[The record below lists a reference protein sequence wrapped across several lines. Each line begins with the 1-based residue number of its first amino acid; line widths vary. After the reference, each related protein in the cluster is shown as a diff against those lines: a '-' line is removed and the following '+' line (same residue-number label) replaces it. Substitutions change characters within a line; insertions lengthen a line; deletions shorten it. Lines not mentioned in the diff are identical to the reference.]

1 MMKKLKTD
9 SCTVNYPESLQKLAV
24 ATTTLLDSKIA
35 TYRKLFDAK
44 DNEQVIVN
52 YFDNLEEFQEF
63 IYDIRGE
70 RESLPDYAEGT
81 YDDGM
86 VNAYVEP
93 SVQMEKLY
101 TSSHELFHIYY
112 MKYILKND
120 YTKRI
125 VWYDEGMAQLMS
137 GEKDEHVN
145 KERFKRFYLRVQG
158 SYGRLFG
165 HKAIWQ

>member
-1 MMKKLKTD
+1 MMIKLKTD

-63 IYDIRGE
+63 IYYIRGE

-93 SVQMEKLY
+93 LSTNGKIIYVEPRTIPHLLYEVHTEKRLY
-101 TSSHELFHIYY
+101 KKDSMVRRGHGSAY
-112 MKYILKND
+112 
-120 YTKRI
+120 
-125 VWYDEGMAQLMS
+125 VWR
-137 GEKDEHVN
+137 
-145 KERFKRFYLRVQG
+145 ER
-158 SYGRLFG
+158 
-165 HKAIWQ
+165 

>member
-1 MMKKLKTD
+1 
-9 SCTVNYPESLQKLAV
+9 
-24 ATTTLLDSKIA
+24 
-35 TYRKLFDAK
+35 
-44 DNEQVIVN
+44 
-52 YFDNLEEFQEF
+52 
-63 IYDIRGE
+63 
-70 RESLPDYAEGT
+70 
-81 YDDGM
+81 
-86 VNAYVEP
+86 
-93 SVQMEKLY
+93 
-101 TSSHELFHIYY
+101 